1 MLRLRVWGTIL
12 ATLLLTVLPSFAS
25 NRSGMKALP
34 AVVQSSASTAGAV
47 TLDFADVPMAEVART
62 LSRAYGT
69 SILADDVGDVRVT
82 FHLEGLSLFE
92 GITALC
98 AANGLAVVQEG
109 HVYHIRRARVLGG
122 YIAMEDSG
130 VVISVQKMNVREFVR
145 EFGLNTGVNVL
156 ADYDVEGTVSGNL
169 SHLAPEKAFRV
180 LMESNGFKV
189 RGERG
194 CLRVSR
200 PGFASGSGPG
210 ASKNALNG
218 SEISVERAGNLYSV
232 DLQLVP
238 LKAALKAIADE
249 AGLNLAVYGDL
260 KETVQM
266 SFKDVLLPELLSF
279 IFRGSAFTFR
289 LDSTSLFVSEKGVTK
304 ALGDLR
310 VYPLKHVSPEKA
322 AAQLS
327 KFMKGAEINVSEYRE
342 QNALV
347 LGASPQTLE
356 RAMDL
361 LKMIDLP
368 QMQVTLAC
376 VIVELRKGRGFALGV
391 RSGATR
397 NVGEGDIQVRG
408 FFDFLGKDVS
418 KTGAFGKIGILPD
431 RFELELSSMEENNE
445 AKVLARPRVTT
456 LNGNKAEL
464 NVTNTVYYLVSQVSS
479 DGYPITDYRSFNDG
493 ISLELTPTMTQDGL
507 ITLVVAPEI
516 KTAGRSTGDGPRD
529 ISSRN
534 MKTTVVLR
542 DGETLCL
549 GGLIRKN
556 KTEVRSAVPFF
567 GSIPVL
573 GRLFSYTSEEEDETE
588 LAIFITPTVEI
599 RRENGSANLQTSRL
613 QVERRD
619 DEFTHR
625 HDRNAAPDAGGV
637 KDDR

>member
-1 MLRLRVWGTIL
+1 MLRLRIWGTFLAIIL
-12 ATLLLTVLPSFAS
+12 WAVLPSFAS
-25 NRSGMKALP
+25 NRSVSRS
-34 AVVQSSASTAGAV
+34 AVKSSASTASSV
-47 TLDFADVPMAEVART
+47 TLDFVDVPLAEVVRT

-69 SILADDVGDVRVT
+69 SILADDAGDVRVT
-82 FHLEGLSLFE
+82 FHLEGLSLFD
-92 GITALC
+92 GLTALC
-98 AANGLAVVQEG
+98 EANGLAVVQEG
-109 HVYHIRRARVLGG
+109 LVYRIRRARVQGG

-130 VVISVQKMNVREFVR
+130 VVVSVKNMNVREFVR
-145 EFGLNTGVNVL
+145 EFGLNTGLNVF

-169 SHLAPEKAFRV
+169 SHLAPAVAFRV

-200 PGFASGSGPG
+200 PKVTKIGKTG
-210 ASKNALNG
+210 AG
-218 SEISVERAGNLYSV
+218 GEIPDFLVERTGDLYSV
-232 DLQLVP
+232 DLQSVP
-238 LKAALKAIADE
+238 LKTAIKAIAEE

-260 KETVQM
+260 NEKVQM
-266 SFKDVLLPELLSF
+266 SFRDVPLVEILTS

-289 LDSTSLFVSEKGVTK
+289 LDSASLWVSEAGATK
-304 ALGDLR
+304 ALADLR

-322 AAQLS
+322 SAQLS
-327 KFMKGAEINVSEYRE
+327 KFMKGTEINVSEYRE

-356 RAMDL
+356 RAVNFL
-361 LKMIDLP
+361 EMIDVP

-376 VIVELRKGRGFALGV
+376 VIVEFRKGKSFAIGV
-391 RSGATR
+391 RSGTAR
-397 NVGEGDIQVRG
+397 NVGEGNIQARG

-418 KTGAFGKIGILPD
+418 KSGAFGKIGILPD

-507 ITLVVAPEI
+507 ITLAVAPEI

-573 GRLFSYTSEEEDETE
+573 GRLFSYTSEEEEESE
-588 LAIFITPTVEI
+588 LAIFITPTVEV
-599 RRENGSANLQTSRL
+599 RRKRY
-613 QVERRD
+613 
-619 DEFTHR
+619 
-625 HDRNAAPDAGGV
+625 
-637 KDDR
+637 

>member
-1 MLRLRVWGTIL
+1 VLRLRIWGTFLAIIL
-12 ATLLLTVLPSFAS
+12 WAVLPSYAS
-25 NRSGMKALP
+25 NRSVSRS
-34 AVVQSSASTAGAV
+34 AVKSSASAAGAV
-47 TLDFADVPMAEVART
+47 TLDFVDVPLAEVVRT
-62 LSRAYGT
+62 LSRAYGI
-69 SILADDVGDVRVT
+69 SILADEAGDVRVT

-92 GITALC
+92 GLTALC
-98 AANGLAVVQEG
+98 EANGLAVVQEG
-109 HVYHIRRARVLGG
+109 RVYRIRRARVQGG
-122 YIAMEDSG
+122 YIAMDDSG
-130 VVISVQKMNVREFVR
+130 VVVSVKNMNVREFVR
-145 EFGLNTGVNVL
+145 EFGLNTGVNVI
-156 ADYDVEGTVSGNL
+156 ADYDVEGSVSGNL
-169 SHLAPEKAFRV
+169 SHLVPEKAFRV

-189 RGERG
+189 RVERG
-194 CLRVSR
+194 CMRVSR
-200 PGFASGSGPG
+200 SRTGLSGQNSGGTGGSKGGVSGSEF
-210 ASKNALNG
+210 L
-218 SEISVERAGNLYSV
+218 VERTGDLYSV
-232 DLQLVP
+232 DLQSVP
-238 LKAALKAIADE
+238 LKTALKAIADE

-260 KETVQM
+260 NETVQI
-266 SFKDVLLPELLSF
+266 SFKDVLLLELLTS

-289 LDSTSLFVSEKGVTK
+289 LDSASLWVAEKGATK

-322 AAQLS
+322 SAQLS
-327 KFMKGAEINVSEYRE
+327 KFMKGEEINVSEYRE

-347 LGASPQTLE
+347 LGASPQMLE
-356 RAMDL
+356 RAVEF

-391 RSGATR
+391 RSGTTR
-397 NVGEGDIQVRG
+397 NVGEGDVQARG

-418 KTGAFGKIGILPD
+418 KSGAFGKIGILPD

-507 ITLVVAPEI
+507 ITLAVAPEI

-588 LAIFITPTVEI
+588 LAIFITPTVEV
-599 RRENGSANLQTSRL
+599 RREA
-613 QVERRD
+613 E
-619 DEFTHR
+619 
-625 HDRNAAPDAGGV
+625 
-637 KDDR
+637 K

>member
-1 MLRLRVWGTIL
+1 MLRLRIWGTFLAIIL
-12 ATLLLTVLPSFAS
+12 WAVLPSFAS
-25 NRSGMKALP
+25 NRSVSRS
-34 AVVQSSASTAGAV
+34 AVKSSASTASSV
-47 TLDFADVPMAEVART
+47 TLDFVDVPLAEVVRT

-69 SILADDVGDVRVT
+69 SILADDAGDVRVT
-82 FHLEGLSLFE
+82 FHLEGLSLFD
-92 GITALC
+92 GLTALC
-98 AANGLAVVQEG
+98 EANGLAVVQEG
-109 HVYHIRRARVLGG
+109 RVYRIRRARVQGG

-130 VVISVQKMNVREFVR
+130 VVVSVKNMNVREFVR
-145 EFGLNTGVNVL
+145 EFGLNTGLNVI
-156 ADYDVEGTVSGNL
+156 ADYDVEGAVSGNL
-169 SHLAPEKAFRV
+169 SHLAPAVAFRV

-200 PGFASGSGPG
+200 PKVTKIGNTG
-210 ASKNALNG
+210 AGGGIPDFL
-218 SEISVERAGNLYSV
+218 VERTGDLYSV
-232 DLQLVP
+232 DLQSVP
-238 LKAALKAIADE
+238 LKTAIKAIAEE
-249 AGLNLAVYGDL
+249 AGLNLAVYGDVNE
-260 KETVQM
+260 KVQM
-266 SFKDVLLPELLSF
+266 SFRDVPLVEILTS

-289 LDSTSLFVSEKGVTK
+289 LDSASLWVSEAGATK
-304 ALGDLR
+304 ALADLQ

-322 AAQLS
+322 SAQLS
-327 KFMKGAEINVSEYRE
+327 KFMKGTEINVSEYRE

-356 RAMDL
+356 RAVNFL
-361 LKMIDLP
+361 EMIDVP

-376 VIVELRKGRGFALGV
+376 VIVEFRKGKSFAIGV
-391 RSGATR
+391 RSGTAR
-397 NVGEGDIQVRG
+397 NVGEGNIRARG

-418 KTGAFGKIGILPD
+418 KSGAFGKIGILPD

-507 ITLVVAPEI
+507 ITLAVAPEI

-556 KTEVRSAVPFF
+556 KTEVRSTVPFF

-573 GRLFSYTSEEEDETE
+573 GRLFSYTSEEEEESE
-588 LAIFITPTVEI
+588 LAIFITPTVEV
-599 RRENGSANLQTSRL
+599 RGKRY
-613 QVERRD
+613 
-619 DEFTHR
+619 
-625 HDRNAAPDAGGV
+625 
-637 KDDR
+637 

>member
-1 MLRLRVWGTIL
+1 MLRLRIWGTFLAIIL
-12 ATLLLTVLPSFAS
+12 WAVLPSYAS
-25 NRSGMKALP
+25 NRSVSRS
-34 AVVQSSASTAGAV
+34 AVKSSASAAGAV
-47 TLDFADVPMAEVART
+47 TLDFVDVPLAEVVRT
-62 LSRAYGT
+62 LSRAYGI
-69 SILADDVGDVRVT
+69 SILADEAGDVRVT

-92 GITALC
+92 GLTALC
-98 AANGLAVVQEG
+98 EANGLAVVQEG
-109 HVYHIRRARVLGG
+109 RVYRIRRARVQGG
-122 YIAMEDSG
+122 YIAMDDSG
-130 VVISVQKMNVREFVR
+130 VVVSVKNMNVREFVR
-145 EFGLNTGVNVL
+145 EFGLNTGVNVI
-156 ADYDVEGTVSGNL
+156 ADYDVEGSVSGNL
-169 SHLAPEKAFRV
+169 SHLVPEKAFRV

-189 RGERG
+189 RVERG
-194 CLRVSR
+194 CMRVSR
-200 PGFASGSGPG
+200 SRTGLSGQNSGGTGGSKGGVSGSEF
-210 ASKNALNG
+210 L
-218 SEISVERAGNLYSV
+218 VERTGDLYSV
-232 DLQLVP
+232 DLQSVP
-238 LKAALKAIADE
+238 LKTALKAIADE

-260 KETVQM
+260 NETVQI
-266 SFKDVLLPELLSF
+266 SFKDVLLLELLTS

-289 LDSTSLFVSEKGVTK
+289 LDSASLWVAEKGATK

-322 AAQLS
+322 SAQLS
-327 KFMKGAEINVSEYRE
+327 KFMKGEEINVSEYRE

-347 LGASPQTLE
+347 LGASPQMLE
-356 RAMDL
+356 RAVEF

-391 RSGATR
+391 RSGTTR
-397 NVGEGDIQVRG
+397 NVGEGDVQARG

-418 KTGAFGKIGILPD
+418 KSGAFGKIGILPD

-507 ITLVVAPEI
+507 ITLAVAPEI

-588 LAIFITPTVEI
+588 LAIFITPTVEV
-599 RRENGSANLQTSRL
+599 RREA
-613 QVERRD
+613 ER
-619 DEFTHR
+619 
-625 HDRNAAPDAGGV
+625 
-637 KDDR
+637 

>member
-1 MLRLRVWGTIL
+1 MLRLRIWGTFLAIIL
-12 ATLLLTVLPSFAS
+12 WAVLPSFAS
-25 NRSGMKALP
+25 NRSVSRS
-34 AVVQSSASTAGAV
+34 AVKSSASTASSV
-47 TLDFADVPMAEVART
+47 TLDFVDVPLAEVVRT

-69 SILADDVGDVRVT
+69 SILADDAGDVRVT
-82 FHLEGLSLFE
+82 FHLEGLSLFD
-92 GITALC
+92 GLTALC
-98 AANGLAVVQEG
+98 EANGLAVVQEG
-109 HVYHIRRARVLGG
+109 RVYRIRRARVQGG

-130 VVISVQKMNVREFVR
+130 VVVSVKNMNVREFVR
-145 EFGLNTGVNVL
+145 EFGLNTGLNVI
-156 ADYDVEGTVSGNL
+156 ADYDVEGAVSGNL
-169 SHLAPEKAFRV
+169 SHLAPAVAFRV

-200 PGFASGSGPG
+200 PKVTKIGNTG
-210 ASKNALNG
+210 AGGGIPDFL
-218 SEISVERAGNLYSV
+218 VERTGDLYSV
-232 DLQLVP
+232 DLQSVP
-238 LKAALKAIADE
+238 LKTAIKAIAEE

-260 KETVQM
+260 NEKVQM
-266 SFKDVLLPELLSF
+266 SFRDVPLVEILTS

-289 LDSTSLFVSEKGVTK
+289 LDSASLWVSEAGATK
-304 ALGDLR
+304 ALADLQ

-322 AAQLS
+322 SAQLS
-327 KFMKGAEINVSEYRE
+327 KFMKGTEINVSEYRE

-356 RAMDL
+356 RAVNFL
-361 LKMIDLP
+361 EMIDVP

-376 VIVELRKGRGFALGV
+376 VIVEFRKGKSFAIGV
-391 RSGATR
+391 RSGTAR
-397 NVGEGDIQVRG
+397 NVGEGNIRARG

-418 KTGAFGKIGILPD
+418 KSGAFGKIGILPD

-507 ITLVVAPEI
+507 ITLAVAPEI

-556 KTEVRSAVPFF
+556 KTEVRSTVPFF

-573 GRLFSYTSEEEDETE
+573 GRLFSYTSEEEEESE
-588 LAIFITPTVEI
+588 LAIFITPTVEV
-599 RRENGSANLQTSRL
+599 RGKRY
-613 QVERRD
+613 
-619 DEFTHR
+619 
-625 HDRNAAPDAGGV
+625 
-637 KDDR
+637 